1 VKGGCGGSLIRR
13 ERIVVLLDNY
23 SDVEAGL
30 GDRRGLLPSG
40 QERAK
45 GSPDS
50 GYGKGREM
58 EASSALEHAPP
69 AMSAPAQADKPVQTA
84 EPRIWHI
91 AILFCGSVLALY
103 AAAGY
108 AIHVLIAAVA

>member
-1 VKGGCGGSLIRR
+1 
-13 ERIVVLLDNY
+13 
-23 SDVEAGL
+23 
-30 GDRRGLLPSG
+30 
-40 QERAK
+40 
-45 GSPDS
+45 
-50 GYGKGREM
+50 
-58 EASSALEHAPP
+58 
-69 AMSAPAQADKPVQTA
+69 MSAPAQADKPVQTA